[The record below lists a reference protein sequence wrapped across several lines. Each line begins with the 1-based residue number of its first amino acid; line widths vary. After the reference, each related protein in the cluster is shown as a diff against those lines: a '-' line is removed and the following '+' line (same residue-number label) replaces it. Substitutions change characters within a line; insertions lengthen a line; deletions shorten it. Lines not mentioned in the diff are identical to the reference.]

1 MTKARDL
8 ANLLDA
14 TGDVKSS
21 ALDNVP
27 ASNDASALTTGTIDN
42 ARISLD
48 ANEIPNLDTAKITT
62 GTFSDARLPST
73 ALNSNVS
80 VPNQSAFKNIII
92 NGDMSIAQRSTS
104 ETGITG
110 AGYKTLDRF
119 RLGGSVPGTWTW
131 SQSTDVPSGQGF
143 AKSMKLECTTT
154 GSAAT
159 MYFQHKMEGQNLQ
172 YLKKGTSSAES
183 TTLSFWVKSAKTG
196 TYIAM
201 LLDNDNTRH
210 ISKSYTISSADTWE
224 KKEIT
229 FAGDTS
235 GAFDNDNGASLEIYF
250 WLSANTNNSS
260 GTLATS
266 WASTVSANNAVGQ
279 VNLAD
284 STSNNFY
291 ITGVQLE
298 AGTSASDFEF
308 LPLDVNLQRC
318 QRYFYVFGDR
328 RTSGAFPIVEN
339 RSIGLGVT
347 HYINQCVVSIP
358 MKVNMRT
365 SPSID
370 QVSGTD
376 FYDYYHGQAS
386 DTFDSFNG
394 ISSTGEAQQI
404 IRNTNQ
410 ISASLNDCGIVYI
423 NGTDA
428 YTAFDSEL

>member
-1 MTKARDL
+1 MTKARDISD
-8 ANLLDA
+8 LLDA
-14 TGDVKSS
+14 NGDVKST

-27 ASNDASALTTGTIDN
+27 PSNDASALTTGTIDN

-235 GAFDNDNGASLEIYF
+235 GAFDNDNGASLEIWF
-250 WLSANTNNSS
+250 WLSTNTNNSS

-266 WASTVSANNAVGQ
+266 WASQVTANNAVGQ

-308 LPLDVNLQRC
+308 LPVDVNLKRC
-318 QRYFYVFGDR
+318 ERYYK
-328 RTSGAFPIVEN
+328 IVSEKESN
-339 RSIGLGVT
+339 ESHLGMAAQYTGSVAYGT
-347 HYINQCVVSIP
+347 FDLGYR
-358 MKVNMRT
+358 MRT
-365 SPSID
+365 TPT
-370 QVSGTD
+370 VTFASGTNY
-376 FYDYYHGQAS
+376 YDVVGNAI
-386 DTFDSFNG
+386 G
-394 ISSTGEAQQI
+394 
-404 IRNTNQ
+404 NQ
-410 ISASLNDCGIVYI
+410 INAPNAFVNITGGSSIRGRVQLSQSNTQGVAVWYRFSSNAPT
-423 NGTDA
+423 GTQI
-428 YTAFDSEL
+428 TAEAEL